1 MLESLITSSNVK
13 LSCIIVK
20 YPPTKKHRT
29 ISTSFQREIIC
40 GLEPRVCKALSSG
53 PAVNG
58 VVKIS

>member
-20 YPPTKKHRT
+20 YPSTKKHRT
-29 ISTSFQREIIC
+29 INTSFQSEIIC
-40 GLEPRVCKALSSG
+40 GLQPTDPKALSSG
-53 PAVNG
+53 PAVKG